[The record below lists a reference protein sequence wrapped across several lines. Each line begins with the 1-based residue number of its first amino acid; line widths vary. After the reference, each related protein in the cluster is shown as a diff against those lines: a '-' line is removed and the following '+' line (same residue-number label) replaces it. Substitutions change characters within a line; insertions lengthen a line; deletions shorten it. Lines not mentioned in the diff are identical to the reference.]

1 MKGFMKNTI
10 LSADAPVN
18 LTVVA
23 FLILLFAGC
32 AVAPK
37 AENLSMATTAA
48 HIQAD
53 FADDL
58 QPNPSDSPEFTR
70 WGQGD

>member
-1 MKGFMKNTI
+1 MKGFMKNRI
-10 LSADAPVN
+10 LSGGAVN

-23 FLILLFAGC
+23 FLTLLFASC

-37 AENLSMATTAA
+37 AENLSMATVAA
-48 HIQAD
+48 HIRAD

-58 QPNPSDSPEFTR
+58 QPNPSDSPEFNP
-70 WGQGD
+70 WGPED